1 MSVQLLLAVPG
12 RPHHRCLWPCTVP
25 RTIGTICKHEVD
37 SGPALWL
44 FYHIFFLVLI
54 LFQAIQE
61 RLQAWVNQR
70 SCFLLVNRSNSLE
83 KRILGKKTM
92 QMMLFQIFLIL
103 SLIKKTTQ
111 LKPYLLLY
119 RSVTNLLTQ
128 NNYAFKMRTCLL
140 VVILKWFLILTVVI
154 LLKIYVNE
162 LNKTDISSQFDTD
175 TRTLVS
181 K

>member
-1 MSVQLLLAVPG
+1 MWQKCCERAASARCPWASSSPLPLAHAQSLGPSVPSANMRLILGL
-12 RPHHRCLWPCTVP
+12 PCGYFIT
-25 RTIGTICKHEVD
+25 
-37 SGPALWL
+37 
-44 FYHIFFLVLI
+44 IFFLFW

-128 NNYAFKMRTCLL
+128 NNYAFKIRTCLL
-140 VVILKWFLILTVVI
+140 VVILKWFLILW
-154 LLKIYVNE
+154 LYCWRFMWMN
-162 LNKTDISSQFDTD
+162 
-175 TRTLVS
+175 
-181 K
+181 